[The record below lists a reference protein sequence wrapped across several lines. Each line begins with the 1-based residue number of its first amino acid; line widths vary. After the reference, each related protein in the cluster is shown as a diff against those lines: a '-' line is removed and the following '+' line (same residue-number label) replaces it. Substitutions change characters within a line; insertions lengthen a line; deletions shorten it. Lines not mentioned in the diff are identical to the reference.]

1 MIGRDG
7 ASLRKIRRTIGAF
20 LPLALAFW
28 PTPAAAARAS
38 GVALDPK
45 AHGSSPA
52 RLLSSGEIC
61 LIDASNPERCA
72 KPLMMIPRAVRDASS
87 ATFYGVFDLDR
98 DGTPEI
104 VFDTWEAEDAA
115 VAFHVYKVVD
125 GAYREFL
132 NLKAPSAGYAP
143 DGWFLDDASAP
154 AAILQTRYGGSS
166 GNALFLLDLRRRS
179 LELITPSM
187 FVEGPPVFVDLDDD
201 GVAEIVVSG
210 RGRDRT
216 SPIGAA
222 VLARRGTTY
231 TRIWPDW
238 DGAPYAIYAR
248 VVALEGGRRKAV
260 VAVLEPTPF
269 DDESGARGKTAAGR
283 ELAAWTLEAGA
294 LRESGRT
301 RLPDA
306 RHVSEPVFEDAAA
319 AGAVRVRYMTA
330 PRTLRCEIR
339 EKGIDC
345 GEVSEA
351 SGGTTAAR

>member
-52 RLLSSGEIC
+52 RVLSSGEIC

-143 DGWFLDDASAP
+143 DGWFLDEASAP
-154 AAILQTRYGGSS
+154 AAI
-166 GNALFLLDLRRRS
+166 F
-179 LELITPSM
+179 
-187 FVEGPPVFVDLDDD
+187 
-201 GVAEIVVSG
+201 
-210 RGRDRT
+210 
-216 SPIGAA
+216 
-222 VLARRGTTY
+222 
-231 TRIWPDW
+231 
-238 DGAPYAIYAR
+238 
-248 VVALEGGRRKAV
+248 
-260 VAVLEPTPF
+260 
-269 DDESGARGKTAAGR
+269 
-283 ELAAWTLEAGA
+283 
-294 LRESGRT
+294 
-301 RLPDA
+301 
-306 RHVSEPVFEDAAA
+306 
-319 AGAVRVRYMTA
+319 
-330 PRTLRCEIR
+330 
-339 EKGIDC
+339 
-345 GEVSEA
+345 
-351 SGGTTAAR
+351 